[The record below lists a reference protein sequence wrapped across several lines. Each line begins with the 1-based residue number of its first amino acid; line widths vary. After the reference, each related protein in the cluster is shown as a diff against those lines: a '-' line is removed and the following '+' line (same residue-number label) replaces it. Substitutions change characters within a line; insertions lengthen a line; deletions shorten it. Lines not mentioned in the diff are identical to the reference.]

1 MRYLEL
7 RRHSKRVIP
16 GDHLSQ
22 AGVSLARKV
31 GEAMGPFGLV
41 ITSTLPRA
49 FQTAI
54 AMGFAVQEQ
63 REEFCPFDDDINEA
77 LFYPAPFAR
86 WVPHIKE
93 HKQLAQCV
101 KEQSDLL
108 HVIVAQLDEG
118 DSALVV
124 SHGGVVEVG
133 AVGCMPQFDWAQAG
147 DAMSYCEGVRLAFD
161 GVRFVKAEV
170 LRVKN

>member
-1 MRYLEL
+1 M
-7 RRHSKRVIP
+7 
-16 GDHLSQ
+16 
-22 AGVSLARKV
+22 ARKV